1 MSELYIAITVV
12 GVSILLLALVSRPIE
27 RTPLAPPLLMMLI
40 GIALGPVALD
50 LLSPARWGEPDVI
63 MEEAARITLAIAVMG
78 ISLRL
83 PRGFIKKQWKTLAIL
98 LGVLIPLTALISG
111 FIAFGVLEISLLAA
125 LVFGATVTPTDPVVA
140 TSIVTGSV
148 AKKNLSPHVRDIIS
162 AEAGSNDGLAYLLV
176 MLPVLLMTQS
186 GETALGIWLVH
197 VFLWKILGAVMLGVV
212 IGALAGRLLHHAE
225 DQHSVEKSS
234 FLAYTLALT
243 LLVLGTAV
251 LIDVEAI
258 LAVFAAGLAFDQFVG
273 AQERAE
279 EENVQE
285 AVNSFFTLP
294 AFTLFGLMI
303 PWDEWFRLGW
313 TGLLAVVAVLIFR
326 RLPVL
331 LLLYRL
337 TPSLGWRDAWLVGWF
352 GPLGIGALFY
362 TTLVSGRLDEGALVW
377 TLTSMVVFASVV
389 VHGLS
394 AGPLARRYGKAVG

>member
-12 GVSILLLALVSRPIE
+12 GVSVLLLALVSRPIE

-40 GIALGPVALD
+40 GIGLSPVGLD
-50 LLSPARWGEPDVI
+50 LLSPARWGDPDLI
-63 MEEAARITLAIAVMG
+63 LEEAGRITLAIAVMG

-83 PRGFIKKQWKTLAIL
+83 PRGFIRKEWKTLAIL
-98 LGVLIPLTALISG
+98 LGVLMPLTALVSG
-111 FIAFGVLEISLLAA
+111 VIAFGVLEMSLLAA
-125 LVFGATVTPTDPVVA
+125 LLFGATVTPTDPVVA

-148 AKKNLSPHVRDIIS
+148 AKRNLSSHVRNIIS
-162 AEAGSNDGLAYLLV
+162 TEAGSNDGLAYLLV
-176 MLPVLLMTQS
+176 MLPVLLMTRS

-197 VFLWKILGAVMLGVV
+197 VFLWKILGAIVLGVI

-225 DQHSVEKSS
+225 DRHSVEKSS

-243 LLVLGTAV
+243 LLVLGAAV

-258 LAVFAAGLAFDQFVG
+258 LAVFAAGVAFDQFVG

-313 TGLLAVVAVLIFR
+313 TGWLVVVAVLIFR
-326 RLPVL
+326 RLPML

-337 TPSLGWRDAWLVGWF
+337 TSLEWRDAWLVGWF

-362 TTLVSGRLDEGALVW
+362 TTLVTGHIDEGALVW
-377 TLTSMVVFASVV
+377 TLTSMVVFVSVV
-389 VHGLS
+389 VHGLTAS
-394 AGPLARRYGKAVG
+394 PLARRYGRAVR

>member
-362 TTLVSGRLDEGALVW
+362 TTLVSRRLDEGALVW